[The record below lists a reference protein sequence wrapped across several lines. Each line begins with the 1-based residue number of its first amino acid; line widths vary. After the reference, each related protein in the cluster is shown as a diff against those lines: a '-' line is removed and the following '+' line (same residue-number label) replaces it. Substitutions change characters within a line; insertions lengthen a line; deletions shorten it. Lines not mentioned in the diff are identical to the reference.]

1 MVNIARGMRRDLPAH
16 YADCR
21 LERMAL
27 IQDRLGW
34 DNLVEGRIP
43 TIYVEHRRMH
53 LASIKTTMT
62 AKRWAKG
69 LITRLL
75 QMTHKQWLLRNAKVH
90 IKRKGDLT
98 AKEHDKLLSKIES
111 LIWTDPDDLLPGD
124 EHLLN
129 EDFDQLGRASA
140 IDQQLWVAEMEASM
154 TAANQGSTPTSTTN
168 NELNTVSE
176 GVPST
181 QQARPVDM
189 TNEKGSEG
197 SGAWKRE
204 RWR

>member
-1 MVNIARGMRRDLPAH
+1 
-16 YADCR
+16 
-21 LERMAL
+21 
-27 IQDRLGW
+27 
-34 DNLVEGRIP
+34 
-43 TIYVEHRRMH
+43 
-53 LASIKTTMT
+53 
-62 AKRWAKG
+62 
-69 LITRLL
+69 
-75 QMTHKQWLLRNAKVH
+75 MTHKQWLLRNAKVH

-124 EHLLN
+124 EHLLK

-154 TAANQGSTPTSTTN
+154 TAANQGSAPTRTTN

-176 GVPST
+176 GVSST
-181 QQARPVDM
+181 QQARLVDM

-197 SGAWKRE
+197 SGAWKRQ